1 MHSESTPLI
10 IEEILPTDHNFSST
24 SSFLHITGLFANIE
38 TVFSDLQFLFQNRR
52 EKKTFKL
59 NIEDYRLLASKVEN
73 MKIKILQMGE
83 KEIECEGNLSFLK
96 EIEQTIFKNKCLKKH
111 IDIPKEWWLKMEEDL
126 IIVEVEK
133 ENLEYQKISVGE
145 KQIRKVE
152 RIQNIELF
160 DKLVFY
166 YFLGFI

>member
-1 MHSESTPLI
+1 
-10 IEEILPTDHNFSST
+10 
-24 SSFLHITGLFANIE
+24 
-38 TVFSDLQFLFQNRR
+38 
-52 EKKTFKL
+52 
-59 NIEDYRLLASKVEN
+59 
-73 MKIKILQMGE
+73 MGE

-133 ENLEYQKISVGE
+133 ENLEYQKISAVE

-160 DKLVFY
+160 DKLI
-166 YFLGFI
+166 FIF